1 MSPSQIEEYLI
12 RLENEIKEFKL
23 ELAKISWFMRG
34 GVTMQELLH
43 FYSQDDRSAMYEVIK
58 ENIDITKQAQMP
70 LL

>member
-1 MSPSQIEEYLI
+1 
-12 RLENEIKEFKL
+12 
-23 ELAKISWFMRG
+23 MRG

-43 FYSQDDRSAMYEVIK
+43 FYSVDDRNAMYEVIK